1 MPRLRVRVEL
11 SRGGA
16 GVPLHKLASVVEQA
30 RKFFVMLGEDVEVD
44 PARGE
49 WMGFDF
55 DADALHFTAEY
66 VGPVT
71 ADQVSAFHA
80 AFDGTTS
87 LRRATIAQFARI
99 TETIGED
106 ELIGFGL
113 YPANDAEGA
122 GAEPGEWRCLS
133 RRDALR
139 IGDEMNV
146 LSDAARED
154 HGEHDSHLPAASD
167 SGARLFRRAARAD
180 ESDLAGRLAQV
191 ESKVDQHSL
200 LIGDL
205 RAQSTATEQSFRNL
219 LGAVEN
225 FCGQAV
231 QQIERVTPV
240 TISAPVVESP
250 SVFKRE
256 ARLPRWLVIA
266 IGAAI
271 ALAAI
276 LASWRLWPARSEERV
291 IAKSPGTAKSAAPAE
306 EQRPPAAPAPA
317 PAPTPG
323 PAPAARPVS
332 MTIDIDS
339 TEPAW
344 IEVADAHGERLA
356 IGTIEPGK
364 GREIEVD
371 HPVWLRT
378 GNAGGLLV
386 TLNGKALGEIGPHGK
401 VRVVAFRDGQFAISS
416 PE

>member
-16 GVPLHKLASVVEQA
+16 GVPLHKLASVVEEA

-55 DADALHFTAEY
+55 DAAALHFTAEY
-66 VGPVT
+66 VGPVS
-71 ADQVSAFHA
+71 AEQVTAFHA

-113 YPANDAEGA
+113 YGPGE
-122 GAEPGEWRCLS
+122 AEPAEWRCLS

-139 IGDEMNV
+139 IGDEIN
-146 LSDAARED
+146 LLADAARED
-154 HGEHDSHLPAASD
+154 RGEHDSHLPAASD
-167 SGARLFRRAARAD
+167 SGARLFGRAAPPD
-180 ESDLAGRLAQV
+180 DSDLAGRLARV
-191 ESKVDQHSL
+191 ESQVDQHSL

-205 RAQSTATEQSFRNL
+205 RTQSAATEQSFRNL

-231 QQIERVTPV
+231 QQIERVTPSA
-240 TISAPVVESP
+240 IAPVSERKP
-250 SVFKRE
+250 
-256 ARLPRWLVIA
+256 RLPRWLMIA
-266 IGAAI
+266 IAAVI
-271 ALAAI
+271 GLAAI
-276 LASWRLWPARSEERV
+276 IASWRLWPARPAENV
-291 IAKSPGTAKSAAPAE
+291 IAKTSSAPVPE
-306 EQRPPAAPAPA
+306 PSPPAPEATPAPA
-317 PAPTPG
+317 PAPR
-323 PAPAARPVS
+323 PAS
-332 MTIDIDS
+332 MMIDIDS

-356 IGTIEPGK
+356 IGMVEPGK
-364 GREIEVD
+364 GREVEVD

-378 GNAGGLLV
+378 GNAGGLVV
-386 TLNGKALGEIGPHGK
+386 TLNGKPLGAIGPRGK
-401 VRVVAFRDGQFAISS
+401 VRIVAFRDGRFTISS
-416 PE
+416 PEEPVVH